1 MKKIILSLLLLL
13 FPFCKTTASTKITI
27 EPVSNTIVDKIAASG
42 YFSFKSTQ
50 DGEDKTLE
58 ASDFE
63 VLKLGSATF
72 SECAVDNSNWK
83 CKVSVELSYGEHI
96 LTTVTADSKIKTLPF
111 EIPEAKKVVVI
122 TYAIVVSSKNSK
134 VTSKIAAN
142 SDIEIVLTAN
152 VLTTGTATG
161 QELSNYFKL
170 GSITLGTCSET
181 GLANGAAIGT
191 TATIKCK
198 NSAEIPEASTAYE
211 LQLQD
216 TKNSVNSMS
225 IGTSG
230 NVLVSSNNSD
240 NNDNKS
246 NSGNYLVSSL
256 LFIFIFL
263 V

>member
-42 YFSFKSTQ
+42 YFSFKATQ
-50 DGEDKTLE
+50 DGDDKTLVVG
-58 ASDFE
+58 DFT

-72 SECAVDNSNWK
+72 SECAADGSNWK
-83 CKVSVELSYGEHI
+83 CKVSAELSYGEHT
-96 LTTVTADSKIKTLPF
+96 LTTVAADSKIQTLPV

-122 TYAIVVSSKNSK
+122 TYAIVASPKNSK
-134 VTSKIAAN
+134 VTSKIVAN

-230 NVLVSSNNSD
+230 SVLVSSNNSD